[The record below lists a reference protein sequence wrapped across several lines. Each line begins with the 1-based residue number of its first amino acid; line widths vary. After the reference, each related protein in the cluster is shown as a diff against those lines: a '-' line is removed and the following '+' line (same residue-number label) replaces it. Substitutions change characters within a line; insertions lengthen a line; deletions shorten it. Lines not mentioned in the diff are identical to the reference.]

1 MKKEK
6 VKSASS
12 MSLLELSE
20 EGILTTSRMTCLRF
34 T

>member
-6 VKSASS
+6 VKIASS
-12 MSLLELSE
+12 MSLLELNE
-20 EGILTTSRMTCLRF
+20 EVKLTASRTTCLRF